1 LRKFLILLALMTLV
15 ALAGACSP
23 PENEGSAAKRAP
35 EKAEKSTAVETVQVA
50 YKETA
55 AEQTAKTSFET
66 TTTSPPMDPNDSGQP
81 APMTMT
87 MTGEG
92 VIDFSGAA
100 SSMTMSMFGMG
111 NLEMRQVGNTI
122 YMRMPE
128 EFRAQ
133 MPEAKP
139 WIEMDLDA
147 MYEQQYGANPAQ
159 MQGGAMG
166 DPTRQLEYLRGV
178 SDSVEKVGTE
188 KVRGVQTTRY
198 EATVDL
204 RKEVAGQDAE
214 VREVQEE
221 LIKQLGTSKLPIE
234 VWIDDQNRVRRYAM
248 DMKVPIP
255 DNASAPGMPKD
266 GKVQTSI
273 VAEYYDFGTP
283 VEVQAPPE
291 DQTMDG
297 SKMFPAQE
305 PVAQ

>member
-1 LRKFLILLALMTLV
+1 MRKALILLALTTMV
-15 ALAGACSP
+15 ALAGACSS
-23 PENEGSAAKRAP
+23 PENEGSEAGKAP
-35 EKAEKSTAVETVQVA
+35 EKAEKPTAVETVQAA

-55 AEQTAKTSFET
+55 AEQTSKTSFEMT
-66 TTTSPPMDPNDSGQP
+66 TASPPMDPDDSGRS
-81 APMTMT
+81 APMT

-92 VIDFSGAA
+92 VIDFSGGA
-100 SSMTMSMFGMG
+100 SSMTMNMMGMG
-111 NLEMRQVGNTI
+111 NLEMRQVGNLV

-147 MYEQQYGANPAQ
+147 MYEEQYGANPAQ

-198 EATVDL
+198 EVIVDL
-204 RKEVAGQDAE
+204 RKGVAGQDAE
-214 VREVQEE
+214 VRKAQEE
-221 LIKQLGTSKLPIE
+221 IIKQLDTSKLPME

-248 DMKVPIP
+248 DMEVPIT
-255 DNASAPGMPKD
+255 DNASASGMPEN
-266 GKVQTSI
+266 GEVRTSI

-283 VEVQAPPE
+283 VDVQAPPE
-291 DQTMDG
+291 DQTTDG
-297 SKMFPAQE
+297 SKMFPQQQ